1 MPAES
6 ATRARQQGLTGI
18 TGRLRAG
25 TRNGLHIRGLAV
37 SGGKDPKTYAEG
49 HRERLRVR
57 YRQGGEAAL
66 QDYELLEVLLTYAI
80 PRRDTK
86 PLAKKLLERFGTLA
100 RVFEADP
107 ATLEEVDGIGPQTAT
122 LISLIRP
129 LATRFLK
136 VRPTGKTI
144 LRSTGEAVAYFQ
156 AKLKGLPDE
165 EVHVA
170 FVNAKNAVTATECL
184 QRGTVDQ
191 SAVYVRKVIERA
203 LAHKASGFIL
213 AHNHPSGDPT
223 PSAHDRELTQAI
235 KAAAAAVGVRFL
247 DHLIIGDADP
257 FSFRANGLV

>member
-1 MPAES
+1 
-6 ATRARQQGLTGI
+6 
-18 TGRLRAG
+18 
-25 TRNGLHIRGLAV
+25 V
-37 SGGKDPKTYAEG
+37 
-49 HRERLRVR
+49 
-57 YRQGGEAAL
+57 L
-66 QDYELLEVLLTYAI
+66 QDYELLELLLTFAI

-86 PLAKKLLERFGTLA
+86 LLAKKLLERFGTLA

-107 ATLEEVDGIGPQTAT
+107 AILEEVDGIGRQAAT

-136 VRPTGKTI
+136 TTTSLKTT
-144 LRSTGEAVAYFQ
+144 LRSTADASEYFQ
-156 AKLKGLPDE
+156 AKLKGLPEE

-184 QRGTVDQ
+184 QQGTVDQ

-223 PSAHDRELTQAI
+223 PSAHDRELTQAV
-235 KAAAAAVGVRFL
+235 KAAAATVGIRFL
-247 DHLIIGDADP
+247 DHLIIGDTAP
-257 FSFRANGLV
+257 FSFKANGLL

>member
-1 MPAES
+1 MKS
-6 ATRARQQGLTGI
+6 LS
-18 TGRLRAG
+18 
-25 TRNGLHIRGLAV
+25 HLA
-37 SGGKDPKTYAEG
+37 
-49 HRERLRVR
+49 HR
-57 YRQGGEAAL
+57 
-66 QDYELLEVLLTYAI
+66 
-80 PRRDTK
+80 PRSLPIGVPGDEE
-86 PLAKKLLERFGTLA
+86 LLERFGTLV
-100 RVFEADP
+100 RVFEADSAAP
-107 ATLEEVDGIGPQTAT
+107 EEVDGIGPQAAT

-184 QRGTVDQ
+184 QCGTVDQ

-223 PSAHDRELTQAI
+223 PSAHDRELTEAV
-235 KAAAAAVGVRFL
+235 KAGAAAVGIRFL
-247 DHLIIGDADP
+247 DHLIIGDASL
-257 FSFRANGLV
+257 FSFKANGLL

>member
-1 MPAES
+1 M
-6 ATRARQQGLTGI
+6 
-18 TGRLRAG
+18 
-25 TRNGLHIRGLAV
+25 

-66 QDYELLEVLLTYAI
+66 QDYELLELLLTFAI

-86 PLAKKLLERFGTLA
+86 LLAKKLLERFGSLI
-100 RVFEADP
+100 RVFEAEP
-107 ATLEEVDGIGPQTAT
+107 AALEQVDGIGPQAAT

-129 LATRFLK
+129 LAARFIK
-136 VRPTGKTI
+136 AMPAGKT
-144 LRSTGEAVAYFQ
+144 LLCSTGEAAAYFQ

-170 FVNAKNAVTATECL
+170 FVNTKNAVTATECL

-203 LAHKASGFIL
+203 LAHKASGFLL

-223 PSAHDRELTQAI
+223 PSAHDRELTQAV

-247 DHLIIGDADP
+247 DHLIIGDATP
-257 FSFRANGLV
+257 FSFKANGLL

>member
-1 MPAES
+1 VGEWRE
-6 ATRARQQGLTGI
+6 T
-18 TGRLRAG
+18 
-25 TRNGLHIRGLAV
+25 
-37 SGGKDPKTYAEG
+37 KEYAKG
-49 HRERLRVR
+49 HRERLRAR
-57 YRQGGEAAL
+57 YRQSGEVAL
-66 QDYELLEVLLTYAI
+66 QDYELLELLLTFAI

-86 PLAKKLLERFGTLA
+86 LLAKKLLKRFGTLA
-100 RVFEADP
+100 RVLEADS
-107 ATLEEVDGIGPQTAT
+107 AALEEVDGIGPQAAT

-136 VRPTGKTI
+136 AVPAGKTI
-144 LRSTGEAVAYFQ
+144 LRSSGEAVAYFQ

-191 SAVYVRKVIERA
+191 SAVYVRKIIERA

-223 PSAHDRELTQAI
+223 PSDHDRELTQAV

-247 DHLIIGDADP
+247 DHLIIGDTTP
-257 FSFRANGLV
+257 FSFKANGLI

>member
-1 MPAES
+1 MAEGNDVKGY
-6 ATRARQQGLTGI
+6 ADGHRA
-18 TGRLRAG
+18 RLRA
-25 TRNGLHIRGLAV
+25 
-37 SGGKDPKTYAEG
+37 
-49 HRERLRVR
+49 R
-57 YRQGGEAAL
+57 YRLSGETAL
-66 QDYELLEVLLTYAI
+66 QDYELLELLLTFAI

-86 PLAKKLLERFGTLA
+86 LLAKKLLERFGTLA
-100 RVFEADP
+100 RVFGAEP
-107 ATLEEVDGIGPQTAT
+107 AALEEVDGIGPQTAT

-136 VRPTGKTI
+136 FRPTGKAI
-144 LRSTGEAVAYFQ
+144 LRSTGEAVGYFQ

-170 FVNAKNAVTATECL
+170 FVNAKNAVTGMECL

-223 PSAHDRELTQAI
+223 PSAHDRELTQAV
-235 KAAAAAVGVRFL
+235 KAAAAAVGIRFL
-247 DHLIIGDADP
+247 DHLIIGDAAP
-257 FSFRANGLV
+257 FSFKANGLL